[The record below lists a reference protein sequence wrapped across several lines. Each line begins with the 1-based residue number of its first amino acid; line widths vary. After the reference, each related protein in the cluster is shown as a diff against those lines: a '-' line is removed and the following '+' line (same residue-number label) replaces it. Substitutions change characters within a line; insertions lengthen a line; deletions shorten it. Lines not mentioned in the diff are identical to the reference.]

1 MDFRQFAIENVRKQ
15 FGVVLPP
22 TTPPSCGW
30 ASNTPHMETLE
41 RGGNDAMELQE
52 ANDDL
57 AIYLDHLDNVPNI
70 FFIGRNPS

>member
-1 MDFRQFAIENVRKQ
+1 
-15 FGVVLPP
+15 
-22 TTPPSCGW
+22 
-30 ASNTPHMETLE
+30 METLE